1 LVGQPAEISVIALS
15 RDGQWLAAGRVD
27 GTIDLWKLL

>member
-1 LVGQPAEISVIALS
+1 MIALS